1 MSAKTEE
8 ILESLKSLSLLE
20 ASELVKQIEEAFGVS
35 AAASAGVVMASP
47 GAAGADGDGGATEEK
62 TEFDV
67 VLDYKGLTIKEM
79 SDLRSRLQTTKGIC
93 KVTKNSLMRKAI
105 DGDSN
110 WNDLESLLTGTNAF
124 VLIKEDVGGAV
135 KAIQSFQKDTK
146 KSETKGAL
154 FEGRLLSDSEIK
166 EIASLPSKEVLM
178 AKIAGALNGV
188 ATKIAISINEVPSG
202 LARSL
207 KQHSEKSE
215 S

>member
-1 MSAKTEE
+1 MDFAAFPALPKLRSKKTMGRTIENKQKIVTE
-8 ILESLKSLSLLE
+8 IKSLLDD
-20 ASELVKQIEEAFGVS
+20 SE
-35 AAASAGVVMASP
+35 MA
-47 GAAGADGDGGATEEK
+47 
-62 TEFDV
+62 V

-79 SDLRSRLQTTKGIC
+79 SDLRSRLQTNNGIC

-105 DGDSN
+105 DGNSN
-110 WNDLESLLTGTNAF
+110 WTDLESLLTGTNAF

-135 KAIQSFQKDTK
+135 KAIQSFQKETK

-154 FEGRLLSDSEIK
+154 FEGRLLSESEIK
-166 EIASLPSKEVLM
+166 EIASLPSREVLM
-178 AKIAGALNGV
+178 AQIAGALNGV

>member
-1 MSAKTEE
+1 MDFAAFPALPKLRSKTTMGRTIENKQKIVTE
-8 ILESLKSLSLLE
+8 IKSLLDD
-20 ASELVKQIEEAFGVS
+20 SE
-35 AAASAGVVMASP
+35 MA
-47 GAAGADGDGGATEEK
+47 
-62 TEFDV
+62 V

-79 SDLRSRLQTTKGIC
+79 SDLRSRLQTNNGIC

-105 DGDSN
+105 DGNSN
-110 WNDLESLLTGTNAF
+110 WTDLESLLTGTNAF
-124 VLIKEDVGGAV
+124 VLIKEDGGGAV
-135 KAIQSFQKDTK
+135 KAIQSFQKETN

-154 FEGRLLSDSEIK
+154 FEGRLLSESEIK
-166 EIASLPSKEVLM
+166 EIANLPSKEVLI

-188 ATKIAISINEVPSG
+188 ATKIAISIKEVPSG